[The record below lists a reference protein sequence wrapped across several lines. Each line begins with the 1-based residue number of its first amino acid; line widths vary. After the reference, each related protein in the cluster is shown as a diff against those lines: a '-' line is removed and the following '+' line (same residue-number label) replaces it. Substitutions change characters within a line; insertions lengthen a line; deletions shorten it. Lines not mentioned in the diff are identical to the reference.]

1 MSPKTATNSD
11 HADHADDANHAIVA
25 RPEWLRARK
34 ALLEREKEL
43 SRLRDDLAQRRRDLP
58 WVRIDKNYLFVGPKG
73 VESLSDLF
81 RGRSQLIVYHF
92 MFGPEWSEGCPGCS
106 FVSDHV
112 DGAIPHLEH
121 RDVTWVAVSRAPIAK
136 IEAFK
141 KRMGWRFPWFS
152 SSGSSFNFDFGVSA
166 SDEAKRANKLEY
178 NYEVKEGAMDEMPG
192 ASVFIKAE
200 DGTICHTYSA
210 YARGLELQIGTYQWL
225 DLLPKGRDEEGLA
238 FPMAWL
244 RHHDRY
250 GPDYAVDPNATFHPP
265 LEKPAPA
272 ASS

>member
-1 MSPKTATNSD
+1 MSEETVTTTDRASD
-11 HADHADDANHAIVA
+11 ADPAQHAIVE

-43 SRLRDDLAQRRRDLP
+43 TRLRDDLAQRRRELP
-58 WVRIDKNYLFVGPKG
+58 WVRVDKNYLFVGPTG

-81 RGRSQLIVYHF
+81 RGRNQLIVYHF

-112 DGAIPHLEH
+112 DGAVPHLEH
-121 RDVTWVAVSRAPIAK
+121 RDVTYTAVSRAPIAK

-141 KRMGWRFPWFS
+141 RRMGWRFPWVS
-152 SSGSSFNFDFGVSA
+152 SSGSSFNFDFHVSA
-166 SDEAKRANKLEY
+166 SDEGKRANRFDY
-178 NYEVKEGAMDEMPG
+178 NYEVRDAALDELPG
-192 ASVFIKAE
+192 ASVFFKAP
-200 DGTICHTYSA
+200 DGAIYHTYSA
-210 YARGLELQIGTYQWL
+210 FARGLELVIGAYQWL
-225 DLLPKGRDEEGLA
+225 DLAPKGRDEEGLA

-250 GPDYAVDPNATFHPP
+250 GPDYVLDPKASFHPP
-265 LEKPAPA
+265 VEKATPT
-272 ASS
+272 SSS